1 MGKNGRAM
9 SDIEKVFTESEP
21 TAPLYVL
28 RGKIKLAQY
37 EKERAAIDFK
47 KAESMGY
54 NPTAI
59 KELMKLA
66 K

>member
-1 MGKNGRAM
+1 MRK
-9 SDIEKVFTESEP
+9 
-21 TAPLYVL
+21 L

-37 EKERAAIDFK
+37 EKERAALDFK

-54 NPTAI
+54 NKEVI

-66 K
+66 QQ